1 VPWSVEQIRK
11 GGDATVYAYV
21 HVGVCERDDGIDAA
35 RRDLWSYAV
44 VDSYARN
51 FERAGF
57 GSDVAAIRERQ
68 QAGDRDGAVAA
79 VSDAFVD
86 AIDIMGD
93 VQQVRAAVQSYVDAG
108 VEVPVIMPMPW
119 GPDRRAVTERTIAAA
134 ISRPD

>member
-1 VPWSVEQIRK
+1 MCNRE
-11 GGDATVYAYV
+11 
-21 HVGVCERDDGIDAA
+21 DGIDAA

-57 GSDVAAIRERQ
+57 GDDIAAIRERH

-79 VSDAFVD
+79 VSDEFVD

-93 VQQVRAAVQSYVDAG
+93 EKQVHAAVQEYVAAG
-108 VEVPVIMPMPW
+108 VEKPIIMPMPW
-119 GPDRRAVTERTIAAA
+119 GPDRRAVTDATMAAA
-134 ISRPD
+134 IS

>member
-1 VPWSVEQIRK
+1 
-11 GGDATVYAYV
+11 
-21 HVGVCERDDGIDAA
+21 VGVCEREHGIDAA

-57 GSDVAAIRERQ
+57 GDDVAAIRERQ

-93 VQQVRAAVQSYVDAG
+93 ERRVREAVQEYVDAG
-108 VEVPVIMPMPW
+108 VEAPVIMPMPW
-119 GPDRRAVTERTIAAA
+119 GPDRRAVTDATIAAA
-134 ISRPD
+134 IS